1 MSKWPIEPLLNAA
14 GLVTTRVGTF
24 VGSRSYVSTGDVDR
38 TAIVSSE
45 PVTFDDRPSRAD
57 LAAKNGDVLFARMQ
71 ATNKVIVVTQETEDH
86 LWSTGFASLRPKAN
100 TNSQWLRYWLGSSFF
115 NDRKDSLCTG
125 ATQKSITNDG
135 IRKLEIP
142 LPPLPEQERIV
153 RMLDEAEALRRLR
166 IDADEQTSRIT
177 AALFDE
183 MFGNP
188 SSNSKGWDTATLGGL
203 GTAVTGNT
211 PPRSDSS
218 FYGNFIEWVKT
229 DNIDATRGMVRPSA
243 ERLSDTGAMRGRVVP
258 EGSVLITCIAG
269 SIELIGDAAITD
281 RKVAINQQI
290 NAIVPNENVESAFL
304 GSLVRA
310 LKPLIQASAT
320 GVMTRIINKSE
331 LEKIPAIIPPSPLQ
345 RQFAA
350 RITEIRELESAQAAS
365 RQRLDNLFQ
374 SLLHRA
380 FQGEL

>member
-1 MSKWPIEPLLNAA
+1 MVLPVIER
-14 GLVTTRVGTF
+14 GHEG
-24 VGSRSYVSTGDVDR
+24 
-38 TAIVSSE
+38 AISS
-45 PVTFDDRPSRAD
+45 
-57 LAAKNGDVLFARMQ
+57 
-71 ATNKVIVVTQETEDH
+71 
-86 LWSTGFASLRPKAN
+86 
-100 TNSQWLRYWLGSSFF
+100 
-115 NDRKDSLCTG
+115 
-125 ATQKSITNDG
+125 G
-135 IRKLEIP
+135 IRKVEPVDPRRVSLPWLKYSLMSPPVQETIRRNTTGVTILHAASAVPHIRIP
-142 LPPLPEQERIV
+142 VPPLSEQERIV
-153 RMLDEAEALRRLR
+153 RILDEAEALRRLR
-166 IDADEQTSRIT
+166 IDADERTSRIT

-188 SSNSKGWDTATLGGL
+188 SSNLKGWDTATLGEL
-203 GTAVTGNT
+203 GAIVTGNT
-211 PPRSDSS
+211 PPRSDTS

-229 DNIDATRGMVRPSA
+229 DNIDATRGMVKPSA

-269 SIELIGDAAITD
+269 SIDHIGDAAITD

-290 NAIVPNENVESAFL
+290 NAIVPSENVESTFL

-320 GVMTRIINKSE
+320 GVITRITNKSE
-331 LEKIPAIIPPSPLQ
+331 LEKIPAIIPPPPPQ

-350 RITEIRELESAQAAS
+350 RVTEVRELESVQATS
-365 RQRLDNLFQ
+365 RQRLDDLFQ

>member
-24 VGSRSYVSTGDVDR
+24 AGSRLYVSTGDVDG
-38 TAIVSSE
+38 TAIISSE

-86 LWSTGFASLRPKAN
+86 VWSTGFASLRPKAN
-100 TNSQWLRYWLGSSFF
+100 TNPQWLRYWLGSSYF

-153 RMLDEAEALRRLR
+153 RILDEAKALRCLR
-166 IDADEQTSRIT
+166 IDAVERTSRIT

-188 SSNSKGWDTATLGGL
+188 SSNLKGWDTATLGGL
-203 GTAVTGNT
+203 GTVVTGNT

-218 FYGNFIEWVKT
+218 FYGSFIEWVKT
-229 DNIDATRGMVRPSA
+229 DNIDAVRGMVRPSA

-258 EGSVLITCIAG
+258 AGSVLITCIAG
-269 SIELIGDAAITD
+269 SIDLIGDAAITD

-290 NAIVPNENVESAFL
+290 NSIVPSENVESAFL

-331 LEKIPAIIPPSPLQ
+331 LEKIPAIIPPPPLQ
-345 RQFAA
+345 RQFAT
-350 RITEIRELESAQAAS
+350 RVTEIRELETAQAAS
-365 RQRLDNLFQ
+365 RQRLDKLFQ

-380 FQGEL
+380 FQGAL